1 MKAIPGSQRSFWM
14 GRINP
19 TIEPGP
25 GLSGKLQLLGADSL
39 KISTWQSCSL
49 KSLEKIIWTTI
60 ADVQQYPWRVAART
74 GLRYYRNVTDISIRE
89 HPAFKNPISV
99 VEVPVPDALKG
110 KDITILC
117 RAVDSAYSTSSRVF
131 GVSMCLFLGRIDGLC
146 MVIWYMVQ

>member
-1 MKAIPGSQRSFWM
+1 MYRLMKAIPGSQRSFWM

-19 TIEPGP
+19 IIEPGP

-49 KSLEKIIWTTI
+49 KSLEKIIWTRIT
-60 ADVQQYPWRVAART
+60 DVQQNQWRLAART
-74 GLRYYRNVTDISIRE
+74 GLRYFPDVNDISIRE
-89 HPAFKNPISV
+89 HPASRNPISV

-117 RAVDSAYSTSSRVF
+117 RAVDSAYSTSSRVC
-131 GVSMCLFLGRIDGLC
+131 GVSMCLFLGRIYGLC
-146 MVIWYMVQ
+146 MVM